1 MALRVSG
8 FVARHRLGNVPDVTD
23 GTASN
28 YYLELSPDYLSAY
41 DLGDRDTLE
50 GEVVEIGDER
60 GHTVDDLLGADVSF
74 VVVDSFPDRLYL
86 STEFFEELREW
97 GFVSEGFWLSVTLTH
112 AVSADE
118 RFAVYT
124 KRDVEV

>member
-8 FVARHRLGNVPDVTD
+8 FVARHRLGSMPDATD
-23 GTASN
+23 RAASN
-28 YYLELSPDYLSAY
+28 YYLELSPEYLSAY

-50 GEVVEIGDER
+50 GEIVEVGDER
-60 GHTVDDLLGADVSF
+60 GRSVDDLLGSEVSF

-86 STEFFEELREW
+86 STASFEELREW
-97 GFVSEGFWLSVTLTH
+97 GFVAEGFWLSVELTH
-112 AVSADE
+112 AVSADG

-124 KRDVEV
+124 KRDIEV